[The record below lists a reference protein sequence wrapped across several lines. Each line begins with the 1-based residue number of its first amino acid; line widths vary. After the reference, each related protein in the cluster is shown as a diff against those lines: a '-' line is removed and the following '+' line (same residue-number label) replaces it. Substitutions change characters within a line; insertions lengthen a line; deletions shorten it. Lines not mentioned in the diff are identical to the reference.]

1 MANLKVIK
9 IVGLGASLL
18 GAAASLVASWAGEK
32 QQDAK
37 IAEKVAE
44 AVANLTEATNE
55 ES

>member
-1 MANLKVIK
+1 MNNKLIK
-9 IVGLGASLL
+9 GIGIGATLLGVVASL
-18 GAAASLVASWAGEK
+18 ASNWVGEK

-44 AVANLTEATNE
+44 AISNSAGK

>member
-1 MANLKVIK
+1 MNKTVIKVIG
-9 IVGLGASLL
+9 ISASLV
-18 GAAASLVASWAGEK
+18 GAAASLVANWAGEK

-44 AVANLTEATNE
+44 ALSKAGK

>member
-1 MANLKVIK
+1 MNGKAIK
-9 IVGLGASLL
+9 IIGIATSVVGAV
-18 GAAASLVASWAGEK
+18 ATLVGNWAGEK

-44 AVANLTEATNE
+44 ALAEATKK

>member
-1 MANLKVIK
+1 MNGTVIKVIG
-9 IVGLGASLL
+9 IVSAVV
-18 GAAASLVASWAGEK
+18 GAAATLVGNWAGEK

-44 AVANLTEATNE
+44 ALAKAGK